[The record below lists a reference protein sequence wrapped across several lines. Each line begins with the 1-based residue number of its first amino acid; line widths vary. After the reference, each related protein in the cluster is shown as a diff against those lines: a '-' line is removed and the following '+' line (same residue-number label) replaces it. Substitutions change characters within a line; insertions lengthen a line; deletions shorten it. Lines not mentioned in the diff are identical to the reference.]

1 MTEKEIHSV
10 VSGELAKKEFIY
22 RGKPLSELKKL
33 DVREFAKYLPSR
45 ERRSVLRHFDVV
57 ERFVKKCSENDSKG
71 KPIKTHLRDMVIVP
85 QMVGS
90 AIKIHNGREFVSVK
104 IVAEMLG
111 HRLGEFSVTRRRVAH
126 GAAGIGATRSSASRS
141 VK

>member
-1 MTEKEIHSV
+1 MEIKKQFTE
-10 VSGELAKKEFIY
+10 ELTKKEFIY

-45 ERRSVLRHFDVV
+45 ERRSALRHFDVI
-57 ERFVKKCSENDSKG
+57 ERFIKKCSENDSRG
-71 KPIKTHLRDMVIVP
+71 KLIKTHLRDLIIVP
-85 QMVGS
+85 QMVGY
-90 AIKIHNGREFVSVK
+90 AIRVHNGREFVLVK
-104 IVAEMLG
+104 IMAEMLG
-111 HRLGEFSVTRRRVAH
+111 HRLGEFSVTRKRVAH